1 VNESPPA
8 RAVRL
13 TQARSGTRR
22 RRLPLPSSASVL
34 TLFLTLTLTLACACA
49 CLPAAARA
57 ARPAQ
62 TVRLTATL
70 TPEHLGEGT
79 TIGFNLRILTT
90 RGKLP
95 PPLTEVDLRYPE
107 NLGIATSGLGL
118 ATCATALLEAAGPQ
132 GCPSDSVMGIG
143 SAVAEIPVGPEIV
156 SETAPVTIFR
166 APTENGQI
174 AMVLYANG
182 ATPVDAQI
190 LLPSLLLPATAPFGG
205 RVKIHVPL
213 VPSLPDSPDVAV
225 VRLTTTLGPLG
236 ITYYE
241 REHGRTVAYRP
252 RGLQLPGICPHR
264 GFPFAA
270 QLDFVGGSSA
280 TARAVVP
287 CPGSPPPHSDRS

>member
-1 VNESPPA
+1 L
-8 RAVRL
+8 RQVRVL
-13 TQARSGTRR
+13 A
-22 RRLPLPSSASVL
+22 LSAL
-34 TLFLTLTLTLACACA
+34 LACA

-62 TVRLTATL
+62 SARLTATL
-70 TPEHLGEGT
+70 TPEHLGQGT
-79 TIGFNLRILTT
+79 TIGFNLRIITPGG
-90 RGKLP
+90 RLP
-95 PPLTEVDLRYPE
+95 PPLTVVDLRYPQD
-107 NLGIATSGLGL
+107 LGVATSGLGL
-118 ATCATALLEAAGPQ
+118 DTCAPALLEAAGPS

-205 RVKIHVPL
+205 RVKIDVPL

-241 REHGRTVAYRP
+241 REHGRTVAYHP
-252 RGLQLPGICPHR
+252 RGLQLPDSCPR
-264 GFPFAA
+264 GGFQFAA
-270 QLDFVGGSSA
+270 ELGFVGGGRA

-287 CPGSPPPHSDRS
+287 CPGDRHLRRARG

>member
-1 VNESPPA
+1 MNESPSA
-8 RAVRL
+8 RAVHR
-13 TQARSGTRR
+13 TRAGAGTRR
-22 RRLPLPSSASVL
+22 RRPPLPSSASVYA
-34 TLFLTLTLTLACACA
+34 LFLTLACACVF
-49 CLPAAARA
+49 LPAAARA

-62 TVRLTATL
+62 TARLTATL
-70 TPEHLGEGT
+70 TPEQLGEGT
-79 TIGFNLRILTT
+79 TIGFNLRILTS
-90 RGKLP
+90 GGELP
-95 PPLTEVDLRYPE
+95 PPVTEVDLRYPE
-107 NLGIATSGLGL
+107 DLGIATSGLGL
-118 ATCATALLEAAGPQ
+118 ATCATALLETAGPQ

-143 SAVAEIPVGPEIV
+143 SAVAEIPVGPEII

-205 RVKIHVPL
+205 RVEIHVPL

-252 RGLQLPGICPHR
+252 RGLQLPDRCPR
-264 GFPFAA
+264 GGFPFAA
-270 QLDFVGGSSA
+270 KLDFVGGSSA
-280 TARAVVP
+280 TARAIVP
-287 CPGSPPPHSDRS
+287 CPGSRPPHSDRS